1 MKTTLRIIDQVNVKF
16 LDLDPHTR
24 RKMVES
30 LKFFL
35 PHARHTPAFK
45 LGRWDGTTS
54 FAAVSGATYMNLL
67 DRVLP
72 IVMDAG
78 YEIEIEDL
86 RPEIKFEFP
95 VCHEGIVAD
104 RKWPKGHP
112 AEGEPIMLRDYQV
125 KAINAFLE
133 NNQALQEIS
142 TGAGKCQPLHSKVL
156 TPNGWTTMGE
166 IKVGDFVTTPDGSP
180 SRVLG
185 VFEPGIKDTYR
196 ITFEDGRTVECCG
209 DHIWRVSNVEWK
221 NSRNP
226 WRDLTTNELIA
237 LKAKSKRVIGVP
249 LVTMEKDS
257 DTSELPLD
265 PWLLGFLLGD
275 GCFVHGLG
283 FSSADSE
290 MVKRVSE
297 CLHQDYIVNHK
308 SNYDYHI
315 NFKTKELKDHARS
328 KHFNNGI
335 GEVKDKREY
344 FHFYKQELNR
354 LGLLGKLS
362 HEKFIPEEYLSGSR
376 AQRLAILQGLIDSDG
391 YVEKKGIASFTSTSE
406 QLAKDVMYLVRSLG
420 GVSKIITRPEG
431 FYKNGRGE
439 LRPAKASYTVTIRYR
454 NTSELMTL
462 PRKKERAANY
472 QNHKLD
478 VLAITS
484 IEPIGKQEVRCI
496 YIDNP
501 DHLYITDDFV
511 VTHNT
516 LLTATMSLMC
526 EPYGRTIVIVPSKSL
541 VVQTEEDYKNLGL
554 DTGVFFGERKEWG
567 KTHTICTWQS
577 LSALMKKGAGDM
589 FDEGPT
595 LADFLD
601 GVVAVIVDEVHSA
614 KGNDLKTMLT
624 GPLAHIPIR
633 WGVTGTIPKDEV
645 DQLSILIGLGPVV
658 GKVTASELQEKGVLA
673 QCHVNIVQLVDDHVE
688 FKSYAEEKDYLTSDT
703 TRLEWMADLTKKLAE
718 EGNTLV
724 LIDRIET
731 GHQLQALIPDSVFI
745 NGGVKNSK
753 RKEEYDDV
761 QSANNKVIIATY
773 GVAAVGINIPRIFN
787 LVLIEPGKSFV
798 RVIQSIGRGIRK
810 AKDKDYVDIWDVTS
824 TLKFSA
830 RHLTK
835 RTAFYRDANYPF
847 TKEKVDYRKK

>member
-142 TGAGKCQPLHSKVL
+142 TGAGK
-156 TPNGWTTMGE
+156 
-166 IKVGDFVTTPDGSP
+166 
-180 SRVLG
+180 
-185 VFEPGIKDTYR
+185 
-196 ITFEDGRTVECCG
+196 
-209 DHIWRVSNVEWK
+209 
-221 NSRNP
+221 
-226 WRDLTTNELIA
+226 
-237 LKAKSKRVIGVP
+237 
-249 LVTMEKDS
+249 
-257 DTSELPLD
+257 
-265 PWLLGFLLGD
+265 
-275 GCFVHGLG
+275 
-283 FSSADSE
+283 
-290 MVKRVSE
+290 
-297 CLHQDYIVNHK
+297 
-308 SNYDYHI
+308 
-315 NFKTKELKDHARS
+315 
-328 KHFNNGI
+328 
-335 GEVKDKREY
+335 
-344 FHFYKQELNR
+344 
-354 LGLLGKLS
+354 
-362 HEKFIPEEYLSGSR
+362 
-376 AQRLAILQGLIDSDG
+376 
-391 YVEKKGIASFTSTSE
+391 
-406 QLAKDVMYLVRSLG
+406 
-420 GVSKIITRPEG
+420 
-431 FYKNGRGE
+431 
-439 LRPAKASYTVTIRYR
+439 
-454 NTSELMTL
+454 
-462 PRKKERAANY
+462 
-472 QNHKLD
+472 
-478 VLAITS
+478 
-484 IEPIGKQEVRCI
+484 
-496 YIDNP
+496 
-501 DHLYITDDFV
+501 
-511 VTHNT
+511 T

-577 LSALMKKGAGDM
+577 LSALMKKGSGDM

-703 TRLEWMADLTKKLAE
+703 TRLEWMANLTKKLAE

-830 RHLTK
+830 RHLQK
-835 RTAFYRDANYPF
+835 RTAFYKDANYPF
-847 TKEKVDYRKK
+847 TKEKVDYRGSKK